1 MAQYTKQ
8 QALLALFPDAK
19 WSWIGSDYSEIS
31 WDASNTD
38 SKPTEQ
44 QITDKLSA
52 METEYTN
59 NQYQRTRQGA
69 YPSLGEQMD
78 MQYWDSVNGTT
89 TWKDAI
95 AKVKRDNP
103 KPS

>member
-8 QALLALFPDAK
+8 EALHTLFPDAK
-19 WSWIGSDYSEIS
+19 WSWIGSDYSGIS

-59 NQYQRTRQGA
+59 NQYQRTT
-69 YPSLGEQMD
+69 P
-78 MQYWDSVNGTT
+78 GTLT
-89 TWKDAI
+89 
-95 AKVKRDNP
+95 
-103 KPS
+103 